1 MIPRVRK
8 LLFASSLL
16 LGSVLSCAAAHAY
29 YPGYPLYG
37 YGPFSSALWPLR
49 AVLYP
54 LRGVGYGYGYGYGAL
69 GYNAAY
75 FANALVS
82 QALYSPFACRPPYM
96 GIQEYEDEEPLYAP
110 RRRVRPKRPQGAVGD
125 QVASAQ
131 WSQPVSG
138 PATPDSARE
147 AASAP
152 PAVAANVPQGCAA
165 SGGNAPLAQG
175 FVNLVNSRFDGNIS
189 QALFDPEARAW
200 ARSIGLIN
208 QDDVFAA
215 NLSSERV
222 ELIERLFKDESLP
235 AHAKIHT
242 TRVLLQ
248 H

>member
-8 LLFASSLL
+8 LLLASSLL
-16 LGSVLSCAAAHAY
+16 FGSVLSCAAAHAY

-75 FANALVS
+75 FANSLVS
-82 QALYSPFACRPPYM
+82 RALYSPFAYPRPYM
-96 GIQEYEDEEPLYAP
+96 GMQEYEDEEPLYAP
-110 RRRVRPKRPQGAVGD
+110 RRRARPKRPQEAVSD

-131 WSQPVSG
+131 WSQPASN
-138 PATPDSARE
+138 PAMPMPAPG

-152 PAVAANVPQGCAA
+152 PAVAANSPQGYAPP
-165 SGGNAPLAQG
+165 GGNAPLAQG

-208 QDDVFAA
+208 KDDVFAA
-215 NLSSERV
+215 NLSNERV
-222 ELIERLFKDESLP
+222 ELIERVFKDESLP